1 MINILLGKVF
11 GTKNERVIK
20 ALRPDVAAINALE
33 PQIEKLSDAE
43 LRAKTDEFRQ
53 RIQERLSRLG
63 GGNGGQTSAPETDA
77 DLEEED
83 DLDRIKRREKEQY
96 DALQEVLDE
105 ILPEAFAVVREA
117 GRRVLKMRH
126 FDVQL
131 IGGMVLHSGKIAEMK
146 TGEGKT
152 LVATLPV
159 YLNALSGRGV
169 HVVTVNDYLAKR
181 DSEWMGR
188 LYRFLGLTVGVIVHD
203 LDDEQRRAA
212 YAADVTYGTNNEFGF
227 DYLRDNMKFDLR
239 DCVQRGHNFAIVD
252 EVDSI
257 LIDEARTPLIIS
269 GASEESTDKYYK
281 VNRIIPK
288 LDRGEEVSPQEF
300 RELLEEGKI
309 PADRR
314 DGLIQELNATGDDPQ
329 RKILTGDYVI
339 DEKHRNITVSDAGW
353 EKVEGLLGI
362 GNIADPENWPLKHH
376 VETAIKAHALYK
388 KDVEYVIKD
397 GEVIIVDEFTGR
409 MMPGRR
415 WSDGLHQAIEAKE
428 NVKIERENQTLATIT
443 FQNYFR
449 MFKKLAGMTGTAET
463 EATEFDKIYKLEV
476 VVIPTNKQMLR
487 VENPD
492 VVYRTEKEKYF
503 AVADEIQQLAEKGQP
518 VLVGTTSV
526 EKSERISDLL
536 KRKGIRHVV
545 LNAKFHEREA
555 EIVAQAGRKGAV
567 TIATNMAGRGTDI
580 LLGGNA
586 EFMAKQ
592 ELVKKG
598 IAQQLRVAEGRIE
611 GPQED
616 GQTSVFYY
624 NGNEFN
630 VPTDKWA
637 EALERYKAQTDVEHD
652 EVTEVGGLHILGTER
667 HESRRIDNQLRG
679 RAGRQGDPGSS
690 RFYLALEDDLM
701 RIFAKE
707 WVSTLLQKLGMEEGV
722 PIESKM
728 ISRRIETAQKAVESQ
743 HFESRKHLLEY
754 DDVMNKQREA
764 VYGLRRRL
772 LEGMDQKDLILE
784 DYVSAILG
792 DLMDEHCPPKAHAN
806 DWDIKKLK
814 DEVFTRFGVDF
825 VAEGVKAETLNR
837 QELGDAIFGKLKERY
852 DAKEKLIGGDAMRHH
867 ERMIMLSVI
876 DQQWKDHLLS
886 MDHLKEGIGLRG
898 YGQHDPLV
906 EYKKESFDMFEAMMQ
921 RFQSDTVRYLYLMQ
935 ILERPRSDEG
945 AGGARAG
952 GPPQGGSLGS
962 GSDGGV
968 PAHKDGDGNGRR
980 PPKLVS
986 TSADELEEAFL
997 RRKKRELEQARM
1009 AGSGDAAP
1017 VQQVV
1022 RSQEKVGRNDPC
1034 PCGSGKKFKK
1044 CHGA

>member
-1 MINILLGKVF
+1 MINQLLGKVF

-20 ALRPDVAAINALE
+20 ALMPKVQAISALE
-33 PQIEKLSDAE
+33 PQIEKLTDAE

-53 RIQERLSRLG
+53 RIQERMSRFGG
-63 GGNGGQTSAPETDA
+63 GGNQPAESAEGI
-77 DLEEED
+77 ESED
-83 DLDRIKRREKEQY
+83 EGDLDRQKRLEKEEHN
-96 DALQEVLDE
+96 ALLEVLDE
-105 ILPEAFAVVREA
+105 ILVEAFAVVREA
-117 GRRVLKMRH
+117 GRRVLNMRH

-131 IGGMVLHSGKIAEMK
+131 IGGMVLHQGTISEMK

-181 DSEWMGR
+181 DSEWMGK

-203 LDDEQRRAA
+203 LDDEERRAA

-227 DYLRDNMKFDLR
+227 DYLRDNMKFDIK
-239 DCVQRGHNFAIVD
+239 DCVQRGHNYAIVD

-288 LDRGEEVSPQEF
+288 LEKGEEIDVAPGE
-300 RELLEEGKI
+300 
-309 PADRR
+309 PA
-314 DGLIQELNATGDDPQ
+314 Q
-329 RKILTGDYVI
+329 LTGDFVV
-339 DEKHRNITVSDAGW
+339 DEKHRNITVTDEGW
-353 EKVEGLLGI
+353 VKVEGLLGI

-376 VETAIKAHALYK
+376 VETAIKAHALYR

-428 NVKIERENQTLATIT
+428 GVKIERENQTLATIT

-487 VENPD
+487 LEHPD

-503 AVADEIQQLAEKGQP
+503 AAADEIEQLHAKGQP
-518 VLVGTTSV
+518 VLVGTTSI
-526 EKSERISDLL
+526 EKSERLSELL
-536 KRKGIRHVV
+536 KKKGLKDHVV

-555 EIVAQAGRKGAV
+555 EIVAQAGRKGRV

-580 LLGGNA
+580 LLGGTP

-592 ELVKKG
+592 EMVKRG
-598 IAQQLRVAEGRIE
+598 IAQQLRVAQGKIE

-624 NGNEFN
+624 NGNEYV
-630 VPTDKWA
+630 VPTDKWT
-637 EALERYKAQTDVEHD
+637 EAFNRYKQQTDKEHD
-652 EVTEVGGLHILGTER
+652 EVTAVGGLHILGTER

-707 WVSTLLQKLGMEEGV
+707 WVSTLLQRLGMEEGV
-722 PIESKM
+722 PIESKL
-728 ISRRIETAQKAVESQ
+728 ITRRIETAQKAVEAQ

-772 LEGMDQKDLILE
+772 LEGMDQKDMILQ

-792 DLMDEHCPPKAHAN
+792 DLLEQYCPPKAHVD
-806 DWDIKKLK
+806 DWDIKALK
-814 DEVFTRFGVDF
+814 DAIFTRFGVDF
-825 VAEGVKAETLNR
+825 IAEGVKPETLNR
-837 QELGDAIFGKLKERY
+837 QELGDAIFDKLKERY
-852 DAKEKLIGGDAMRHH
+852 DAKEKMIGPDAMRHH

-921 RFQSDTVRYLYLMQ
+921 RFQEDTVRYLYLMQ
-935 ILERPRSDEG
+935 ILERPPDVG
-945 AGGARAG
+945 VG
-952 GPPQGGSLGS
+952 GPPPQEQGPEP
-962 GSDGGV
+962 GV
-968 PAHKDGDGNGRR
+968 PAARGGDGNGRR
-980 PPKLVS
+980 PPRMVS
-986 TSADELEEAFL
+986 TSADELEENFM
-997 RRKKRELEQARM
+997 RRKRRELEQARM
-1009 AGSGDAAP
+1009 AGGGEAQS

-1034 PCGSGKKFKK
+1034 PCGSGKKYKK

>member
-1 MINILLGKVF
+1 MINTLLGKIF

-20 ALRPDVAAINALE
+20 ALMPNVEAINALE
-33 PQIEKLSDAE
+33 PQMQKLTDAE
-43 LRAKTDEFRQ
+43 LRGKTDEFRQ
-53 RIQERLSRLG
+53 RIQERLSQLAKTP
-63 GGNGGQTSAPETDA
+63 QTDA
-77 DLEEED
+77 SEPENEEEPD
-83 DLDRIKRREKEQY
+83 VDRQKRLEKEEH
-96 DALQEVLDE
+96 DALQEVLGE
-105 ILPEAFAVVREA
+105 VLVEAFAVVREA
-117 GRRVLKMRH
+117 GRRVLNMRH

-131 IGGMVLHSGKIAEMK
+131 IGGMVLHDGKISEMK

-181 DSEWMGR
+181 DSEWMGK
-188 LYRFLGLTVGVIVHD
+188 LYRFLGLSVGVIVHD
-203 LDDEQRRAA
+203 LDDEERRAA

-227 DYLRDNMKFDLR
+227 DYLRDNMKFDLK
-239 DCVQRGHNFAIVD
+239 DCVQRGHNYAIVD

-288 LDRGEEVSPQEF
+288 LEKGEE
-300 RELLEEGKI
+300 I
-309 PADRR
+309 PAPP
-314 DGLIQELNATGDDPQ
+314 GEPAQ
-329 RKILTGDYVI
+329 LTGDFVV
-339 DEKHRNITVSDAGW
+339 DEKHRNITVTDEGW

-376 VETAIKAHALYK
+376 VETAIKAHALYR

-463 EATEFDKIYKLEV
+463 EATEFDKIYRLEV
-476 VVIPTNKQMLR
+476 VVIPTNKTLLR

-503 AVADEIQQLAEKGQP
+503 AAADEIQQLATKGQP

-526 EKSERISDLL
+526 EKSERLSDLL
-536 KRKGIRHVV
+536 KKKGIKHVV

-555 EIVAQAGRKGAV
+555 EIVAQAGRKGMV

-580 LLGGNA
+580 LLGGNP

-592 ELVKKG
+592 EMVKKG
-598 IAQQLRVAEGRIE
+598 IAQQLRVAQGKIE

-616 GQTSVFYY
+616 GETGVFYY
-624 NGNEFN
+624 NGNEYT
-630 VPTDKWA
+630 VPTGKWT
-637 EALERYKAQTDVEHD
+637 EALNHYKTQTDVEHD
-652 EVTEVGGLHILGTER
+652 EVTGVGGLHILGTER

-707 WVSTLLQKLGMEEGV
+707 WVSNLLQRLGMEEGV

-728 ISRRIETAQKAVESQ
+728 ITRRIETAQKTVEAQ

-772 LEGMDQKDLILE
+772 LEGVDQKDLILE
-784 DYVSAILG
+784 DYVAAILG
-792 DLMDEHCPPKAHAN
+792 DLLDEYCPPKAHVN
-806 DWDIKKLK
+806 DWDIKGLK
-814 DEVFTRFGVDF
+814 DSIFTRFGVDIL
-825 VAEGVKAETLNR
+825 AEGVKPDTLTR
-837 QELGDAIFGKLKERY
+837 QELGDAIFDKLKQRY
-852 DAKEKLIGGDAMRHH
+852 DAKEKLIGPEAMRHH

-876 DQQWKDHLLS
+876 DQLWKDHLLS

-906 EYKKESFDMFEAMMQ
+906 EYKKESFEMFEAMMQ
-921 RFQSDTVRYLYLMQ
+921 RFQEDTVRYLYLMQ
-935 ILERPRSDEG
+935 ILERPPE
-945 AGGARAG
+945 
-952 GPPQGGSLGS
+952 PPQRP
-962 GSDGGV
+962 V
-968 PAHKDGDGNGRR
+968 QAEAEPAAALPGGDGNGRR
-980 PPKLVS
+980 PPRMVS
-986 TSADELEEAFL
+986 TTADELEEAFL
-997 RRKKRELEQARM
+997 RRKRRELEQARM
-1009 AGSGDAAP
+1009 AGGGDAAP
-1017 VQQVV
+1017 VQQVI
-1022 RSQEKVGRNDPC
+1022 RSQQKVGRNDPC
-1034 PCGSGKKFKK
+1034 PCGSGKKYKK